1 MARTLPCNRL
11 PAVCCVSYSRRITS
25 FFIGYGI
32 CRTGRAS
39 CGRTLGDAA
48 ERLSHLLPLR
58 GRAHSH
64 QFDVRNVQGQP
75 AAAAVL
81 YPQAGLRPTHSS
93 PQSRFS
99 PIPPGSRSSSVSM
112 PPYPAPS
119 PPICPCSSV
128 PTKTVSPYSKRFPW
142 HSPKRCLRRVQPH
155 WRRMGNSVKPKHPPP
170 LPNPFLRKP
179 PTAIRHPADA
189 AFRDVRPACRKPR

>member
-64 QFDVRNVQGQP
+64 QFERPQRAGTTRRSRSPLP
-75 AAAAVL
+75 AG
-81 YPQAGLRPTHSS
+81 PGLRPTHSS

-179 PTAIRHPADA
+179 PLSNPS
-189 AFRDVRPACRKPR
+189 PS

>member
-48 ERLSHLLPLR
+48 ERLSHLLPLC

-64 QFDVRNVQGQP
+64 QFER
-75 AAAAVL
+75 
-81 YPQAGLRPTHSS
+81 PQRAGTTR
-93 PQSRFS
+93 R
-99 PIPPGSRSSSVSM
+99 SRSPLPAGPAYARHIRARKADSRLYRPVPDLHPFRCPRIR
-112 PPYPAPS
+112 PP
-119 PPICPCSSV
+119 
-128 PTKTVSPYSKRFPW
+128 
-142 HSPKRCLRRVQPH
+142 LRR
-155 WRRMGNSVKPKHPPP
+155 SVHAP
-170 LPNPFLRKP
+170 LFGQKLCPR
-179 PTAIRHPADA
+179 TANVFPGTPRNA
-189 AFRDVRPACRKPR
+189 ASAEPSRIGGVWATR